1 MSITIGVDVGG
12 TNTDAVALQKGEVL
26 SWSKKPTSADVTSG
40 VTEAIKETLKQLPAE
55 YQPNPVK
62 LITRVNIGT
71 THFVNAVVQ
80 RKGLAPVALLRLCGP
95 ASLGVPPYCDF
106 PGDLRE
112 EISGKY
118 YFLSGGFQY
127 DKTPIT
133 EIDEEEVKRVAKDL
147 EKEGDGYC
155 PLV

>member
-26 SWSKKPTSADVTSG
+26 SWSKKSTSADVTSG
-40 VTEAIKETLKQLPAE
+40 VTEAIK
-55 YQPNPVK
+55 
-62 LITRVNIGT
+62 
-71 THFVNAVVQ
+71 VNAVVQ